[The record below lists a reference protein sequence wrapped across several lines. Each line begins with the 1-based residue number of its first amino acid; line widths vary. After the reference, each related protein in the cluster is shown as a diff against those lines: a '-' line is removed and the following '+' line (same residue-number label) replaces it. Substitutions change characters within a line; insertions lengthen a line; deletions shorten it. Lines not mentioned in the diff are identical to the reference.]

1 MISNR
6 AFIWVIIAT
15 VAFLLGPYL
24 WFHTRSIPVDS
35 PGEWVVTDFEIRV
48 RKEYPII
55 LTGTEVNSIL
65 VWLDQKPDTISP
77 VVKVDGEAVPE
88 FVICHSAYLATK
100 ATTGTW
106 VIQLRTPQRA
116 SPPEEVTLTIDGQ
129 ERTLSIHSTTSARKW
144 TTRVFWLYEYR
155 PMKYPPMLRTN
166 RFEESEFRQ
175 ELQIPDWCTHA
186 YVRNLPGSQKV
197 MFGRVGR

>member
-55 LTGTEVNSIL
+55 LAGTEVNSIL

-88 FVICHSAYLATK
+88 FVICHSAYVATK

-106 VIQLRTPQRA
+106 VIRLRVPERRN
-116 SPPEEVTLTIDGQ
+116 PPKEVTLTIGGQ
-129 ERTLSIHSTTSARKW
+129 ERALSIHRTTSARSW

-155 PMKYPPMLRTN
+155 AKKYPPMLRTN
-166 RFEESEFRQ
+166 RIEEGEFRQ

-197 MFGRVGR
+197 MLGRVGR